1 MKIDRIKIS
10 GVAPDV
16 LGFAFAPLSVSWRV
30 VDPEAEAVT
39 ETLIELSRDPSFLTV
54 DYAKRGKLSAAGEP
68 LDCAVLPRTRYYL
81 RLTVT
86 TDDETTAVGTPVSFE
101 TGKRNEPYG
110 GAWIAPAEGDDCHPV
125 FLRRFRITK
134 PVSRARAYL
143 FAAGVYEVRL
153 DGVKCGDEYL
163 APYFN
168 DYRFA
173 LQVSTYA
180 LDLTPGA
187 HTLAVAVGRGWYRG
201 RFGLDGG
208 RENTWGD
215 RSALIGEVHIDYTD
229 GSREVLLTDGAWV
242 YAPDDT
248 TLSGIYDGED
258 VDRTRFSEGR
268 PEKPVEC
275 LSDGGN
281 LMRGHLTDRF
291 SPPLRVV
298 ETFPVREVISTPRGE
313 TVLDFGQNFAGFV
326 RFRCRAPRGTK
337 VTLDFGEVL
346 QDGCFYND
354 NYRTA
359 RARFTFVAGGDEE
372 WVEPRFTYCGFRYVR
387 VTGQENPEPADFL
400 GCALSSE
407 MDDTLDF
414 KTGHR
419 GINRLLENVRWGM
432 RSNFVD
438 MPTDCPQR
446 DERLGW
452 TGDAQVFV
460 RTASLNFDVERFFK
474 KWLHDLAADQGRDG
488 CVPHVI
494 PNIFDDMGGSSA
506 WSDAAVIC
514 PWEIYRTYGDKAV
527 LEEQFDSMKAWID
540 WMRERSEN
548 GRRSGGSHFGDWL
561 GLDSP
566 EGSYKG
572 ATSEDLIATAYYKYS
587 TELFIKAA
595 HALGR
600 DVAEYENIPAEAA
613 KAFRREYMENG
624 RVKNATQTA
633 CVLALY
639 FDITDDR
646 AATAGQ
652 LNELI
657 ERAGHL
663 ETGFVG
669 TPYLLH
675 ALSENGYKK
684 TAYDLLLRREY
695 PSWLYP
701 ISKGATTVWEHWDGI
716 KPDGTM
722 WSADM
727 NSFNHYAYGAVADWM
742 YGAAAGINADPER
755 PGFEHI
761 IFRPVTDER
770 LNFVRAS
777 IDTRRG
783 TVKSEWRRENGGI
796 RYIFTVPEGSTAS
809 VIIGEETHD
818 VGAGVHEI
826 FE

>member
-1 MKIDRIKIS
+1 MFERSEWIKGCEKNLRGGTVYLKNFRCAAKAEKAILKI
-10 GVAPDV
+10 
-16 LGFAFAPLSVSWRV
+16 
-30 VDPEAEAVT
+30 
-39 ETLIELSRDPSFLTV
+39 
-54 DYAKRGKLSAAGEP
+54 
-68 LDCAVLPRTRYYL
+68 
-81 RLTVT
+81 
-86 TDDETTAVGTPVSFE
+86 TA
-101 TGKRNEPYG
+101 
-110 GAWIAPAEGDDCHPV
+110 
-125 FLRRFRITK
+125 L
-134 PVSRARAYL
+134 
-143 FAAGVYEVRL
+143 GVYEAKLNGERV
-153 DGVKCGDEYL
+153 GDFIL
-163 APYFN
+163 APGWTSYLN
-168 DYRFA
+168 R
-173 LQVSTYA
+173 LQVQSYDVTN
-180 LDLTPGA
+180 LLKTENSLEV
-187 HTLAVAVGRGWYRG
+187 TVGQGWRAIANKRDGSDFLGYR
-201 RFGLDGG
+201 D
-208 RENTWGD
+208 T
-215 RSALIGEVHIDYTD
+215 ALIAE
-229 GSREVLLTDGAWV
+229 LTIV
-242 YAPDDT
+242 YADGTAESIVTDSSWT
-248 TLSGIYDGED
+248 ARESKLRYTNIYDGD
-258 VDRTRFSEGR
+258 IYDATFKAGSARHCICVDLKKDMLIPQEG
-268 PEKPVEC
+268 EKIVEHERMPA
-275 LSDGGN
+275 LQ
-281 LMRGHLTDRF
+281 
-291 SPPLRVV
+291 
-298 ETFPVREVISTPRGE
+298 IIKTPAGE
-313 TVLDFGQNFAGFV
+313 TVIDFGQNMTGYV
-326 RFRCRAPRGTK
+326 EFRIKGTPSAQATISHGE
-337 VTLDFGEVL
+337 TLDC
-346 QDGCFYND
+346 DGNFYNA
-354 NYRTA
+354 NYRSADA
-359 RARFTFVAGGDEE
+359 RIKFVCDGEEQTYKSALTF
-372 WVEPRFTYCGFRYVR
+372 FGFRYIR
-387 VTGQENPEPADFL
+387 
-400 GCALSSE
+400 
-407 MDDTLDF
+407 
-414 KTGHR
+414 
-419 GINRLLENVRWGM
+419 LENWPDEVKKENFTAVVVHSDIRRTGYFECSDETVNKLFKNIIWGQK
-432 RSNFVD
+432 SNFLDV
-438 MPTDCPQR
+438 PTDCPQR

-474 KWLHDLAADQGRDG
+474 KWLRDLAADQGRDG
-488 CVPHVI
+488 CVPHVV

-548 GRRSGGSHFGDWL
+548 GKRSGGSHFGDWL

-572 ATSEDLIATAYYKYS
+572 ATPEELIATAYYKYS

-646 AATAGQ
+646 AATVGQ

-675 ALSENGYKK
+675 ALSDNGYAE

-722 WSADM
+722 WSTDM

-742 YGAAAGINADPER
+742 YGAAAGINSDPDR

-761 IFRPVTDER
+761 IFRPVTDRR
-770 LNFVRAS
+770 LDFVKAS

-783 TVKSEWRRENGGI
+783 TVASEWRRENDRI
-796 RYIFTVPEGSTAS
+796 KYIFTVPEGCGAS
-809 VIIGEETHD
+809 VIIGGEKHE
-818 VGAGVHEI
+818 VGAGTHE
-826 FE
+826 FLE

>member
-1 MKIDRIKIS
+1 MYLKNFRCAAKAEKAILKI
-10 GVAPDV
+10 
-16 LGFAFAPLSVSWRV
+16 
-30 VDPEAEAVT
+30 
-39 ETLIELSRDPSFLTV
+39 
-54 DYAKRGKLSAAGEP
+54 
-68 LDCAVLPRTRYYL
+68 
-81 RLTVT
+81 
-86 TDDETTAVGTPVSFE
+86 TA
-101 TGKRNEPYG
+101 
-110 GAWIAPAEGDDCHPV
+110 
-125 FLRRFRITK
+125 L
-134 PVSRARAYL
+134 
-143 FAAGVYEVRL
+143 GVYEAKLNGERV
-153 DGVKCGDEYL
+153 GDFIL
-163 APYFN
+163 APGWTSYLN
-168 DYRFA
+168 R
-173 LQVSTYA
+173 LQVQSYDVTN
-180 LDLTPGA
+180 LLKTENSLEV
-187 HTLAVAVGRGWYRG
+187 TVGQGWRAIANKRDGSDFLGYR
-201 RFGLDGG
+201 D
-208 RENTWGD
+208 T
-215 RSALIGEVHIDYTD
+215 ALIAE
-229 GSREVLLTDGAWV
+229 LTIV
-242 YAPDDT
+242 YADGTAESIVTDSSWT
-248 TLSGIYDGED
+248 ARESKLRYTNIYDGD
-258 VDRTRFSEGR
+258 IYDATFKAGSARHCICVDLKKDMLIPQEG
-268 PEKPVEC
+268 EKIVEHERMPA
-275 LSDGGN
+275 LQ
-281 LMRGHLTDRF
+281 
-291 SPPLRVV
+291 
-298 ETFPVREVISTPRGE
+298 IIKTPAGE
-313 TVLDFGQNFAGFV
+313 TVIDFGQNMTGYV
-326 RFRCRAPRGTK
+326 EFRIKGTPSAQATISHGE
-337 VTLDFGEVL
+337 TLDC
-346 QDGCFYND
+346 DGNFYNA
-354 NYRTA
+354 NYRSADA
-359 RARFTFVAGGDEE
+359 RIKFVCDGEEQTYKSALTF
-372 WVEPRFTYCGFRYVR
+372 FGFRYIR
-387 VTGQENPEPADFL
+387 
-400 GCALSSE
+400 
-407 MDDTLDF
+407 
-414 KTGHR
+414 
-419 GINRLLENVRWGM
+419 LENWPDEVKKENFTAVVVHSDIRRTGYFECSDETVNKLFKNIIWGQK
-432 RSNFVD
+432 SNFLDV
-438 MPTDCPQR
+438 PTDCPQR

-474 KWLHDLAADQGRDG
+474 KWLRDLAADQGRDG
-488 CVPHVI
+488 CVPHVV

-548 GRRSGGSHFGDWL
+548 GKRSGGSHFGDWL

-572 ATSEDLIATAYYKYS
+572 ATPEELIATAYYKYS

-646 AATAGQ
+646 AATVGQ

-675 ALSENGYKK
+675 ALSDNGYAE

-722 WSADM
+722 WSTDM

-742 YGAAAGINADPER
+742 YGAAAGINSDPDR

-761 IFRPVTDER
+761 IFRPVTDRR
-770 LNFVRAS
+770 LDFVKAS

-783 TVKSEWRRENGGI
+783 TVASEWRRENGRI
-796 RYIFTVPEGSTAS
+796 KYIFTVPEGCGAS
-809 VIIGEETHD
+809 VIIGGEKHE
-818 VGAGVHEI
+818 VGAGTHE
-826 FE
+826 FLE

>member
-1 MKIDRIKIS
+1 MFERSEWIKGCEKNLRGGTVYLKNFRCAAKAEKAILKI
-10 GVAPDV
+10 
-16 LGFAFAPLSVSWRV
+16 
-30 VDPEAEAVT
+30 
-39 ETLIELSRDPSFLTV
+39 
-54 DYAKRGKLSAAGEP
+54 
-68 LDCAVLPRTRYYL
+68 
-81 RLTVT
+81 
-86 TDDETTAVGTPVSFE
+86 TA
-101 TGKRNEPYG
+101 
-110 GAWIAPAEGDDCHPV
+110 
-125 FLRRFRITK
+125 L
-134 PVSRARAYL
+134 
-143 FAAGVYEVRL
+143 GVYEAKLNGERV
-153 DGVKCGDEYL
+153 GDFIL
-163 APYFN
+163 APGWTSYLN
-168 DYRFA
+168 R
-173 LQVSTYA
+173 LQVQSYDVTN
-180 LDLTPGA
+180 LLKTENSLEV
-187 HTLAVAVGRGWYRG
+187 TVGQGWRAIANKRDGSDFLGYR
-201 RFGLDGG
+201 D
-208 RENTWGD
+208 T
-215 RSALIGEVHIDYTD
+215 ALIAE
-229 GSREVLLTDGAWV
+229 LTIV
-242 YAPDDT
+242 YADGTAESIVTDSSWT
-248 TLSGIYDGED
+248 ARESKLRYTNIYDGD
-258 VDRTRFSEGR
+258 IYDATFKAGSARHCICVDLKKDMLIPQEG
-268 PEKPVEC
+268 EKIVEHERMPA
-275 LSDGGN
+275 LQ
-281 LMRGHLTDRF
+281 
-291 SPPLRVV
+291 
-298 ETFPVREVISTPRGE
+298 IIKTPAGE
-313 TVLDFGQNFAGFV
+313 TVVDFGQNMTGYV
-326 RFRCRAPRGTK
+326 EFRIKGTPSAQATISHGE
-337 VTLDFGEVL
+337 TLDC
-346 QDGCFYND
+346 DGNFYNA
-354 NYRTA
+354 NYRSADA
-359 RARFTFVAGGDEE
+359 RIKFVCDGEEQTYKSALTF
-372 WVEPRFTYCGFRYVR
+372 FGFRYIR
-387 VTGQENPEPADFL
+387 
-400 GCALSSE
+400 
-407 MDDTLDF
+407 
-414 KTGHR
+414 
-419 GINRLLENVRWGM
+419 LENWPDEVKKENFTAVVVHSDIRRTGYFECSDETVNKLFKNIIWGQK
-432 RSNFVD
+432 SNFLDV
-438 MPTDCPQR
+438 PTDCPQR

-474 KWLHDLAADQGRDG
+474 KWLRDLAADQGRDG
-488 CVPHVI
+488 CVPHVV

-548 GRRSGGSHFGDWL
+548 GKRSGGSHFGDWL

-572 ATSEDLIATAYYKYS
+572 ATPEELIATAYYKYS

-646 AATAGQ
+646 AATVGQ

-675 ALSENGYKK
+675 ALSDNGYAE

-722 WSADM
+722 WSTDM

-742 YGAAAGINADPER
+742 YGAAAGINSDPDR

-761 IFRPVTDER
+761 IFRPVTDRR
-770 LNFVRAS
+770 LDFVKAS

-783 TVKSEWRRENGGI
+783 TVASEWRRENGRI
-796 RYIFTVPEGSTAS
+796 KYIFTVPEGCGAS
-809 VIIGEETHD
+809 VIIGGEKHE
-818 VGAGVHEI
+818 VGAGTHE
-826 FE
+826 FLE

>member
-1 MKIDRIKIS
+1 MLERSEWIK
-10 GVAPDV
+10 GCEKNLRGGTVYLKNFRCA
-16 LGFAFAPLSVSWRV
+16 AK
-30 VDPEAEAVT
+30 AEKAIL
-39 ETLIELSRDPSFLTV
+39 EI
-54 DYAKRGKLSAAGEP
+54 
-68 LDCAVLPRTRYYL
+68 
-81 RLTVT
+81 
-86 TDDETTAVGTPVSFE
+86 TA
-101 TGKRNEPYG
+101 
-110 GAWIAPAEGDDCHPV
+110 
-125 FLRRFRITK
+125 L
-134 PVSRARAYL
+134 
-143 FAAGVYEVRL
+143 GVYEAKLNGERI
-153 DGVKCGDEYL
+153 GDFIL
-163 APYFN
+163 APGWTSYLNRLQVQSYDVTDMLKTENSLEVTVGQGWRAIANKRDGSDFLG
-168 DYRFA
+168 YRDTALIAELTIVYADGTTESIVTDSSWTARESKLRYTNIYDGDIYDATFKAGSARHCICVDLEKDMLIPQEGEKIVEQERMPA
-173 LQVSTYA
+173 LQVIK
-180 LDLTPGA
+180 TPA
-187 HTLAVAVGRGWYRG
+187 
-201 RFGLDGG
+201 
-208 RENTWGD
+208 
-215 RSALIGEVHIDYTD
+215 
-229 GSREVLLTDGAWV
+229 
-242 YAPDDT
+242 
-248 TLSGIYDGED
+248 
-258 VDRTRFSEGR
+258 
-268 PEKPVEC
+268 
-275 LSDGGN
+275 
-281 LMRGHLTDRF
+281 
-291 SPPLRVV
+291 
-298 ETFPVREVISTPRGE
+298 GE
-313 TVLDFGQNFAGFV
+313 TVIDFGQNMTGYV
-326 RFRCRAPRGTK
+326 EFRIKGTPGAQATISHGE
-337 VTLDFGEVL
+337 TLDR
-346 QDGCFYND
+346 DGNFYNA
-354 NYRTA
+354 NYRSADAQIKFVCDGEEHTYKSA
-359 RARFTFVAGGDEE
+359 LTF
-372 WVEPRFTYCGFRYVR
+372 FGFRYIRLENWPDEIKKENFTAVVVHSDIR
-387 VTGQENPEPADFL
+387 RTGYFECSDEAV
-400 GCALSSE
+400 
-407 MDDTLDF
+407 
-414 KTGHR
+414 
-419 GINRLLENVRWGM
+419 NRLFKNIIWGQKG
-432 RSNFVD
+432 NFLDV
-438 MPTDCPQR
+438 PTDCPQR

-474 KWLHDLAADQGRDG
+474 KWLRDLAADQGRDG

-494 PNIFDDMGGSSA
+494 PNISDDMGGSSA

-572 ATSEDLIATAYYKYS
+572 ATPEDLIATAYYKYS

-646 AATAGQ
+646 AATAAQ
-652 LNELI
+652 LNELVK
-657 ERAGHL
+657 RAGHL

-675 ALSENGYKK
+675 ALSNNGYAE

-722 WSADM
+722 WSTDM

-742 YGAAAGINADPER
+742 YGSAAGINSDPDR

-761 IFRPVTDER
+761 IFRPVTDRR
-770 LNFVRAS
+770 LDFVKAS

-783 TVKSEWRRENGGI
+783 TVASEWRRENGRI
-796 RYIFTVPEGSTAS
+796 KYIFTVPEGCCAS
-809 VIIGEETHD
+809 AVIGGEKHE
-818 VGAGVHEI
+818 VGAGTHE
-826 FE
+826 FLE

>member
-1 MKIDRIKIS
+1 MFERSEWIKGCEKNLRGGTVYLKNFRCAAKAEKAILKI
-10 GVAPDV
+10 
-16 LGFAFAPLSVSWRV
+16 
-30 VDPEAEAVT
+30 
-39 ETLIELSRDPSFLTV
+39 
-54 DYAKRGKLSAAGEP
+54 
-68 LDCAVLPRTRYYL
+68 
-81 RLTVT
+81 
-86 TDDETTAVGTPVSFE
+86 TA
-101 TGKRNEPYG
+101 
-110 GAWIAPAEGDDCHPV
+110 
-125 FLRRFRITK
+125 L
-134 PVSRARAYL
+134 
-143 FAAGVYEVRL
+143 GVYEAKLNGERV
-153 DGVKCGDEYL
+153 GDFIL
-163 APYFN
+163 APGWTSYLNRLQVQSYDVTNLLKTENSLEVTVGQGWRAIANKRDGSDFLG
-168 DYRFA
+168 YRDTALIAELTIVYADGTAESIVTDSSWTARESKLRYTNIYDGDIYDATFKAGSARHCICVDLEKDMLIPQEGEKIVEQERMSA
-173 LQVSTYA
+173 LQVIK
-180 LDLTPGA
+180 TPA
-187 HTLAVAVGRGWYRG
+187 
-201 RFGLDGG
+201 
-208 RENTWGD
+208 
-215 RSALIGEVHIDYTD
+215 
-229 GSREVLLTDGAWV
+229 
-242 YAPDDT
+242 
-248 TLSGIYDGED
+248 
-258 VDRTRFSEGR
+258 
-268 PEKPVEC
+268 
-275 LSDGGN
+275 
-281 LMRGHLTDRF
+281 
-291 SPPLRVV
+291 
-298 ETFPVREVISTPRGE
+298 GE
-313 TVLDFGQNFAGFV
+313 TVIDFGQNMTGYV
-326 RFRCRAPRGTK
+326 EFRIKGTPGAQATISHGE
-337 VTLDFGEVL
+337 TLDR
-346 QDGCFYND
+346 DGNFYNA
-354 NYRTA
+354 NYRSADAQIKFVCDGEEHTYKSA
-359 RARFTFVAGGDEE
+359 LTF
-372 WVEPRFTYCGFRYVR
+372 FGFRYIRLENWPDEIKKENFTAIVVHSDIR
-387 VTGQENPEPADFL
+387 RTGYFECSDEAV
-400 GCALSSE
+400 
-407 MDDTLDF
+407 
-414 KTGHR
+414 
-419 GINRLLENVRWGM
+419 NRLFKNIIWGQKG
-432 RSNFVD
+432 NFLDV
-438 MPTDCPQR
+438 PTDCPQR

-548 GRRSGGSHFGDWL
+548 GRRSGGFHFGDWL

-572 ATSEDLIATAYYKYS
+572 STPEDLIATAYYKYS

-600 DVAEYENIPAEAA
+600 DVAEYENIPTEAA

-646 AATAGQ
+646 AATAAQ
-652 LNELI
+652 LNELVK
-657 ERAGHL
+657 RAGHL

-675 ALSENGYKK
+675 ALSDNGYAG

-722 WSADM
+722 WSTDM

-742 YGAAAGINADPER
+742 YGAAAGINSDPDR

-761 IFRPVTDER
+761 IFRPVTDRR
-770 LNFVRAS
+770 LDFVKAS

-783 TVKSEWRRENGGI
+783 NVASEWRRENGRI
-796 RYIFTVPEGSTAS
+796 KYIFTVPEGCCAS
-809 VIIGEETHD
+809 AVIGGEKHE
-818 VGAGVHEI
+818 VGAGTHE
-826 FE
+826 FLE

>member
-1 MKIDRIKIS
+1 MLERSEWIK
-10 GVAPDV
+10 GCEKNLRGGTVYLKNFRCA
-16 LGFAFAPLSVSWRV
+16 AK
-30 VDPEAEAVT
+30 AEKAML
-39 ETLIELSRDPSFLTV
+39 EI
-54 DYAKRGKLSAAGEP
+54 
-68 LDCAVLPRTRYYL
+68 
-81 RLTVT
+81 
-86 TDDETTAVGTPVSFE
+86 TA
-101 TGKRNEPYG
+101 
-110 GAWIAPAEGDDCHPV
+110 
-125 FLRRFRITK
+125 L
-134 PVSRARAYL
+134 
-143 FAAGVYEVRL
+143 GVYEAKLNGERV
-153 DGVKCGDEYL
+153 GDFIL
-163 APYFN
+163 APGWTSYLN
-168 DYRFA
+168 R
-173 LQVSTYA
+173 LQVQSYDVTN
-180 LDLTPGA
+180 LLKTENSLEV
-187 HTLAVAVGRGWYRG
+187 TVGQGWRAIANKRDSSDFLGYR
-201 RFGLDGG
+201 D
-208 RENTWGD
+208 T
-215 RSALIGEVHIDYTD
+215 ALIAE
-229 GSREVLLTDGAWV
+229 LTIV
-242 YAPDDT
+242 YADGTAESIVTDSSWT
-248 TLSGIYDGED
+248 ARESKLRYTNIYDGD
-258 VDRTRFSEGR
+258 IYDATFKAGSARHCICVDLEKDMLIPQEG
-268 PEKPVEC
+268 EKIVEQERMPA
-275 LSDGGN
+275 LQ
-281 LMRGHLTDRF
+281 
-291 SPPLRVV
+291 
-298 ETFPVREVISTPRGE
+298 IIKTPAGE
-313 TVLDFGQNFAGFV
+313 TVIDFGQNMTGYV
-326 RFRCRAPRGTK
+326 EFRIKGTPGAQATISHGE
-337 VTLDFGEVL
+337 TLDR
-346 QDGCFYND
+346 DGNFYNA
-354 NYRTA
+354 NYRSA
-359 RARFTFVAGGDEE
+359 RAQIKFTCDGEE
-372 WVEPRFTYCGFRYVR
+372 HTYKSALTFFGFRYIRLENWPDEIKKENFTAVVVHSDIR
-387 VTGQENPEPADFL
+387 RTGYFECSDEAV
-400 GCALSSE
+400 
-407 MDDTLDF
+407 
-414 KTGHR
+414 
-419 GINRLLENVRWGM
+419 NRLFKNIIWGQKG
-432 RSNFVD
+432 NFLDV
-438 MPTDCPQR
+438 PTDCPQR

-474 KWLHDLAADQGRDG
+474 KWLRDLAADQGRDG
-488 CVPHVI
+488 CVPSVI
-494 PNIFDDMGGSSA
+494 PNISDDMGGSSA

-572 ATSEDLIATAYYKYS
+572 ATPEDLIATAYYKYS

-675 ALSENGYKK
+675 ALSDNGYAE

-722 WSADM
+722 WSTDM

-742 YGAAAGINADPER
+742 YGAAAGINSDPDR

-761 IFRPVTDER
+761 IFRPVTDRR
-770 LNFVRAS
+770 LDFVKAS

-783 TVKSEWRRENGGI
+783 TVASEWRRENGRI
-796 RYIFTVPEGSTAS
+796 KYIFTVPEGCCAS
-809 VIIGEETHD
+809 VVIGGEKHE
-818 VGAGVHEI
+818 VGAGTHE
-826 FE
+826 FLE

>member
-1 MKIDRIKIS
+1 MFERSEWIKGCEKNLRGGTVYLKNFRCAAKAEKAILKI
-10 GVAPDV
+10 
-16 LGFAFAPLSVSWRV
+16 
-30 VDPEAEAVT
+30 
-39 ETLIELSRDPSFLTV
+39 
-54 DYAKRGKLSAAGEP
+54 
-68 LDCAVLPRTRYYL
+68 
-81 RLTVT
+81 
-86 TDDETTAVGTPVSFE
+86 TA
-101 TGKRNEPYG
+101 
-110 GAWIAPAEGDDCHPV
+110 
-125 FLRRFRITK
+125 L
-134 PVSRARAYL
+134 
-143 FAAGVYEVRL
+143 GVYEAKLNGERV
-153 DGVKCGDEYL
+153 GDFIL
-163 APYFN
+163 APGWTSYLN
-168 DYRFA
+168 R
-173 LQVSTYA
+173 LQVQSYDVTN
-180 LDLTPGA
+180 LLKTENSLEV
-187 HTLAVAVGRGWYRG
+187 TVGQGWRAIANKRDGSDFLGYR
-201 RFGLDGG
+201 D
-208 RENTWGD
+208 T
-215 RSALIGEVHIDYTD
+215 ALIAE
-229 GSREVLLTDGAWV
+229 LTIV
-242 YAPDDT
+242 YADGTAESIVTDSSWT
-248 TLSGIYDGED
+248 ARESKLRYTNIYDGD
-258 VDRTRFSEGR
+258 IYDATFKAGSARHCICVDLKKDMLIPQEG
-268 PEKPVEC
+268 EKIVEHERMPA
-275 LSDGGN
+275 LQ
-281 LMRGHLTDRF
+281 
-291 SPPLRVV
+291 
-298 ETFPVREVISTPRGE
+298 IIKTPAGE
-313 TVLDFGQNFAGFV
+313 TVIDFGQNMTGYV
-326 RFRCRAPRGTK
+326 EFRIKGTPSAQATISHGE
-337 VTLDFGEVL
+337 TLDC
-346 QDGCFYND
+346 DGNFYNA
-354 NYRTA
+354 NYRSADA
-359 RARFTFVAGGDEE
+359 RIKFVCDGEEQTYKSALTF
-372 WVEPRFTYCGFRYVR
+372 FGFRYIR
-387 VTGQENPEPADFL
+387 
-400 GCALSSE
+400 
-407 MDDTLDF
+407 
-414 KTGHR
+414 
-419 GINRLLENVRWGM
+419 LENWPDEVKKENFTAVVVHSDIRRTGYFECSDETVNKLFKNIIWGQK
-432 RSNFVD
+432 SNFLDV
-438 MPTDCPQR
+438 PTDCPQR

-474 KWLHDLAADQGRDG
+474 KWLRDLAADQGRDG
-488 CVPHVI
+488 CVPHVV

-548 GRRSGGSHFGDWL
+548 GKRSGGSHFGDWL

-566 EGSYKG
+566 EGNYKG
-572 ATSEDLIATAYYKYS
+572 ATPEELIATAYYKYS

-646 AATAGQ
+646 AATVGQ

-675 ALSENGYKK
+675 ALSDNGYAE

-722 WSADM
+722 WSTDM

-742 YGAAAGINADPER
+742 YGAAAGINSDPDR

-761 IFRPVTDER
+761 IFRPVTDRR
-770 LNFVRAS
+770 LDFVKAS

-783 TVKSEWRRENGGI
+783 TVASEWRRENGRI
-796 RYIFTVPEGSTAS
+796 KYIFTVPEGCGAS
-809 VIIGEETHD
+809 VIIGGEKHE
-818 VGAGVHEI
+818 VGAGTHE
-826 FE
+826 FLE

>member
-1 MKIDRIKIS
+1 MFERSEWIKGCEKNLRGGTVYLKNFRCAAKAEKAILKI
-10 GVAPDV
+10 
-16 LGFAFAPLSVSWRV
+16 
-30 VDPEAEAVT
+30 
-39 ETLIELSRDPSFLTV
+39 
-54 DYAKRGKLSAAGEP
+54 
-68 LDCAVLPRTRYYL
+68 
-81 RLTVT
+81 
-86 TDDETTAVGTPVSFE
+86 TA
-101 TGKRNEPYG
+101 
-110 GAWIAPAEGDDCHPV
+110 
-125 FLRRFRITK
+125 L
-134 PVSRARAYL
+134 
-143 FAAGVYEVRL
+143 GVYEAKLNGERV
-153 DGVKCGDEYL
+153 GDFIL
-163 APYFN
+163 APGWTSYLN
-168 DYRFA
+168 R
-173 LQVSTYA
+173 LQVQSYDVTN
-180 LDLTPGA
+180 LLKTENSLEV
-187 HTLAVAVGRGWYRG
+187 TVGQGWRAIANKRDGSDFLGYR
-201 RFGLDGG
+201 D
-208 RENTWGD
+208 T
-215 RSALIGEVHIDYTD
+215 ALIAE
-229 GSREVLLTDGAWV
+229 LTIV
-242 YAPDDT
+242 YADGTAESIVTDSSWT
-248 TLSGIYDGED
+248 ARESKLRYTNIYDGD
-258 VDRTRFSEGR
+258 IYDATFKAGSARHCICVDLKKDMLIPQEG
-268 PEKPVEC
+268 EKIVEHERMPA
-275 LSDGGN
+275 LQ
-281 LMRGHLTDRF
+281 
-291 SPPLRVV
+291 
-298 ETFPVREVISTPRGE
+298 IIKTPAGE
-313 TVLDFGQNFAGFV
+313 TVIDFGQNMTGYV
-326 RFRCRAPRGTK
+326 EFRIKGTPSAQATISHGE
-337 VTLDFGEVL
+337 TLDC
-346 QDGCFYND
+346 DGNFYNA
-354 NYRTA
+354 NYRSADA
-359 RARFTFVAGGDEE
+359 RIKFVCDGEEQTYKSALTF
-372 WVEPRFTYCGFRYVR
+372 FGFRYIR
-387 VTGQENPEPADFL
+387 
-400 GCALSSE
+400 
-407 MDDTLDF
+407 
-414 KTGHR
+414 
-419 GINRLLENVRWGM
+419 LENWPDEVKKENFTAVVVHSDIRRTGYFECSDETVNKLFKNIIWGQK
-432 RSNFVD
+432 SNFLDV
-438 MPTDCPQR
+438 PTDCPQR

-460 RTASLNFDVERFFK
+460 RTASLKFDVERFFK
-474 KWLHDLAADQGRDG
+474 KWLRDLAADQGRDG
-488 CVPHVI
+488 CVPHVV

-548 GRRSGGSHFGDWL
+548 GKRSGGSHFGDWL

-572 ATSEDLIATAYYKYS
+572 ATPEELIATAYYKYS

-646 AATAGQ
+646 AATVGQ

-675 ALSENGYKK
+675 ALSDNGYAE

-722 WSADM
+722 WSTDM

-742 YGAAAGINADPER
+742 YGAAAGINSDPDR

-761 IFRPVTDER
+761 IFRPVTDRR
-770 LNFVRAS
+770 LDFVKAS

-783 TVKSEWRRENGGI
+783 TVASEWRRENGRI
-796 RYIFTVPEGSTAS
+796 KYIFTVPEGCGAS
-809 VIIGEETHD
+809 VIIGGEKHE
-818 VGAGVHEI
+818 VGAGTHE
-826 FE
+826 FLE

>member
-1 MKIDRIKIS
+1 MLERSEWIK
-10 GVAPDV
+10 GCEKNLRGGTVYLKNFRCA
-16 LGFAFAPLSVSWRV
+16 AK
-30 VDPEAEAVT
+30 AEKAIL
-39 ETLIELSRDPSFLTV
+39 EI
-54 DYAKRGKLSAAGEP
+54 
-68 LDCAVLPRTRYYL
+68 
-81 RLTVT
+81 
-86 TDDETTAVGTPVSFE
+86 TA
-101 TGKRNEPYG
+101 
-110 GAWIAPAEGDDCHPV
+110 
-125 FLRRFRITK
+125 L
-134 PVSRARAYL
+134 
-143 FAAGVYEVRL
+143 GVYEAKLNGERV
-153 DGVKCGDEYL
+153 GDFIL
-163 APYFN
+163 APGWTSYLNRLQVQSYDVTNLLKTENSLEVTVGQGWRAIANKRDGSDFLG
-168 DYRFA
+168 YRDTALIAELTLVYADGTTESIVTDSSWTARESKLRYTNIYDGDIYDATFKAGSARHCICVDLEKDMLIPQEGEKIVEQERMPA
-173 LQVSTYA
+173 LQVIK
-180 LDLTPGA
+180 TPA
-187 HTLAVAVGRGWYRG
+187 
-201 RFGLDGG
+201 
-208 RENTWGD
+208 
-215 RSALIGEVHIDYTD
+215 
-229 GSREVLLTDGAWV
+229 
-242 YAPDDT
+242 
-248 TLSGIYDGED
+248 
-258 VDRTRFSEGR
+258 
-268 PEKPVEC
+268 
-275 LSDGGN
+275 
-281 LMRGHLTDRF
+281 
-291 SPPLRVV
+291 
-298 ETFPVREVISTPRGE
+298 GE
-313 TVLDFGQNFAGFV
+313 TVIDFGQNMTGYV
-326 RFRCRAPRGTK
+326 EFRIKGTPGAQATISHGE
-337 VTLDFGEVL
+337 TLDR
-346 QDGCFYND
+346 DGNFYNA
-354 NYRTA
+354 NYRSA
-359 RARFTFVAGGDEE
+359 DAQIKFICDGEEHIYKSALTF
-372 WVEPRFTYCGFRYVR
+372 FGFRYIRLENWPDEIKKENFTAVVVHSDIR
-387 VTGQENPEPADFL
+387 RTGYFECSDEAV
-400 GCALSSE
+400 
-407 MDDTLDF
+407 
-414 KTGHR
+414 
-419 GINRLLENVRWGM
+419 NRLFKNIIWGQKG
-432 RSNFVD
+432 NFLDV
-438 MPTDCPQR
+438 PTDCPQR

-474 KWLHDLAADQGRDG
+474 KWLRDLAADQGRDG

-494 PNIFDDMGGSSA
+494 PNISDDMGGSSA

-572 ATSEDLIATAYYKYS
+572 ATPEDLIATAYYKYS

-646 AATAGQ
+646 AATATQ
-652 LNELI
+652 LNELVK
-657 ERAGHL
+657 RAGHL

-675 ALSENGYKK
+675 ALSDNGYAE

-722 WSADM
+722 WSTDM

-742 YGAAAGINADPER
+742 YGAAAGINSDPDR

-761 IFRPVTDER
+761 IFRPVTDRR
-770 LNFVRAS
+770 LDFVKAS

-783 TVKSEWRRENGGI
+783 TVASEWRRENGRI
-796 RYIFTVPEGSTAS
+796 KYIFTVPEGCCAS
-809 VIIGEETHD
+809 VIIGGEKHE
-818 VGAGVHEI
+818 VGAGTHEF

>member
-1 MKIDRIKIS
+1 MLERSEWIK
-10 GVAPDV
+10 GCEKNLRGGTVYLKNFRCA
-16 LGFAFAPLSVSWRV
+16 AK
-30 VDPEAEAVT
+30 AEKAIL
-39 ETLIELSRDPSFLTV
+39 EI
-54 DYAKRGKLSAAGEP
+54 
-68 LDCAVLPRTRYYL
+68 
-81 RLTVT
+81 
-86 TDDETTAVGTPVSFE
+86 TA
-101 TGKRNEPYG
+101 
-110 GAWIAPAEGDDCHPV
+110 
-125 FLRRFRITK
+125 L
-134 PVSRARAYL
+134 
-143 FAAGVYEVRL
+143 GVYEAKLNGERV
-153 DGVKCGDEYL
+153 GDFIL
-163 APYFN
+163 APGWTSYLNRLQVQSYDVTNLLKTENSLEVTVGQGWRAIANKRDSSDFLG
-168 DYRFA
+168 YRDTALIAELTIVYADGTTESIVTDSSWTARESKLRYTNIYDGDIYDATFKAGSARHCICVDLEKDMLIPQEGEKIVEQERMPA
-173 LQVSTYA
+173 LQVIK
-180 LDLTPGA
+180 TPA
-187 HTLAVAVGRGWYRG
+187 
-201 RFGLDGG
+201 
-208 RENTWGD
+208 
-215 RSALIGEVHIDYTD
+215 
-229 GSREVLLTDGAWV
+229 
-242 YAPDDT
+242 
-248 TLSGIYDGED
+248 
-258 VDRTRFSEGR
+258 
-268 PEKPVEC
+268 
-275 LSDGGN
+275 
-281 LMRGHLTDRF
+281 
-291 SPPLRVV
+291 
-298 ETFPVREVISTPRGE
+298 GE
-313 TVLDFGQNFAGFV
+313 TVIDFGQNMTGYV
-326 RFRCRAPRGTK
+326 EFRIKGTPGAQAT
-337 VTLDFGEVL
+337 VSHGETLDR
-346 QDGCFYND
+346 DGNFYNA
-354 NYRTA
+354 NYRSA
-359 RARFTFVAGGDEE
+359 RAQIKFTCDGEE
-372 WVEPRFTYCGFRYVR
+372 HTYKSALTFFGFRYIRLENWPDEIKKENFTAVVVHSDIR
-387 VTGQENPEPADFL
+387 RTGYFECSDEAV
-400 GCALSSE
+400 
-407 MDDTLDF
+407 
-414 KTGHR
+414 
-419 GINRLLENVRWGM
+419 NRLFKNIIWGQKG
-432 RSNFVD
+432 NFLDV
-438 MPTDCPQR
+438 PTDCPQR

-474 KWLHDLAADQGRDG
+474 KWLRDLAADQGRDG
-488 CVPHVI
+488 CVPSVI
-494 PNIFDDMGGSSA
+494 PNISDDMGGSSA

-572 ATSEDLIATAYYKYS
+572 ATPEDLIATAYYKYS

-646 AATAGQ
+646 AATAAQ
-652 LNELI
+652 LNELVK
-657 ERAGHL
+657 RAGHL

-675 ALSENGYKK
+675 ALSDNGYAE

-722 WSADM
+722 WSTDM

-742 YGAAAGINADPER
+742 YGAAAGINSDPDR

-761 IFRPVTDER
+761 IFRPVTDRR
-770 LNFVRAS
+770 LDFVKAS

-783 TVKSEWRRENGGI
+783 TVASEWRRENGRI
-796 RYIFTVPEGSTAS
+796 KYIFTVPEGCGAS
-809 VIIGEETHD
+809 VIIGGEKHE
-818 VGAGVHEI
+818 VGAGTHEF

>member
-1 MKIDRIKIS
+1 MLERSEWIK
-10 GVAPDV
+10 GCEKNLRGGTVYLKNFRCA
-16 LGFAFAPLSVSWRV
+16 AK
-30 VDPEAEAVT
+30 AEKAML
-39 ETLIELSRDPSFLTV
+39 EI
-54 DYAKRGKLSAAGEP
+54 
-68 LDCAVLPRTRYYL
+68 
-81 RLTVT
+81 
-86 TDDETTAVGTPVSFE
+86 TA
-101 TGKRNEPYG
+101 
-110 GAWIAPAEGDDCHPV
+110 
-125 FLRRFRITK
+125 L
-134 PVSRARAYL
+134 
-143 FAAGVYEVRL
+143 GVYEAKLNGERV
-153 DGVKCGDEYL
+153 GDFIL
-163 APYFN
+163 APGWTSYLNRLQVQSYDVTNLLKTENSLEVTVGQGWRAIANKRDGSDFLG
-168 DYRFA
+168 YRDTALIAELTLTYADGTTESIVTDSSWTARESKLRYTNIYDGDIYDATFKAGSARHCICVDLEKDMLIPQEGEKIVEHERMPA
-173 LQVSTYA
+173 LQVIK
-180 LDLTPGA
+180 TPA
-187 HTLAVAVGRGWYRG
+187 
-201 RFGLDGG
+201 
-208 RENTWGD
+208 
-215 RSALIGEVHIDYTD
+215 
-229 GSREVLLTDGAWV
+229 
-242 YAPDDT
+242 
-248 TLSGIYDGED
+248 
-258 VDRTRFSEGR
+258 
-268 PEKPVEC
+268 
-275 LSDGGN
+275 
-281 LMRGHLTDRF
+281 
-291 SPPLRVV
+291 
-298 ETFPVREVISTPRGE
+298 GE
-313 TVLDFGQNFAGFV
+313 TVIDFGQNMTGYV
-326 RFRCRAPRGTK
+326 EFRIKGTPGAQAT
-337 VTLDFGEVL
+337 VSHGETLDR
-346 QDGCFYND
+346 DGNFYNA
-354 NYRTA
+354 NYRSA
-359 RARFTFVAGGDEE
+359 RAQIKFTCDGEE
-372 WVEPRFTYCGFRYVR
+372 HTYKSALTFFGFRYIRLENWPDEIKKENFTAVVVHSDIR
-387 VTGQENPEPADFL
+387 RTGYFECSDEAV
-400 GCALSSE
+400 
-407 MDDTLDF
+407 
-414 KTGHR
+414 
-419 GINRLLENVRWGM
+419 NRLFKNIIWGQKG
-432 RSNFVD
+432 NFLDV
-438 MPTDCPQR
+438 PTDCPQR

-474 KWLHDLAADQGRDG
+474 KWLRDLAADQGRDG

-494 PNIFDDMGGSSA
+494 PNISDDMGGSSA

-572 ATSEDLIATAYYKYS
+572 ATPEDLIATAYYKYS

-646 AATAGQ
+646 AATATQ
-652 LNELI
+652 LNELVK
-657 ERAGHL
+657 RAGHL

-675 ALSENGYKK
+675 ALSDNGYAE

-722 WSADM
+722 WSTDM

-742 YGAAAGINADPER
+742 YGAAAGINSDPDR

-761 IFRPVTDER
+761 IFRPVTDRR
-770 LNFVRAS
+770 LDFVKAS

-783 TVKSEWRRENGGI
+783 TVASEWRRENGRI
-796 RYIFTVPEGSTAS
+796 KYIFTVPEGCCAS
-809 VIIGEETHD
+809 VIIGGEKHE
-818 VGAGVHEI
+818 VGAGTHE
-826 FE
+826 FLE

>member
-1 MKIDRIKIS
+1 MLERSEWIK
-10 GVAPDV
+10 GCEKNLRGGTVYLKNFRCA
-16 LGFAFAPLSVSWRV
+16 AK
-30 VDPEAEAVT
+30 AEKAIL
-39 ETLIELSRDPSFLTV
+39 EI
-54 DYAKRGKLSAAGEP
+54 
-68 LDCAVLPRTRYYL
+68 
-81 RLTVT
+81 
-86 TDDETTAVGTPVSFE
+86 TA
-101 TGKRNEPYG
+101 
-110 GAWIAPAEGDDCHPV
+110 
-125 FLRRFRITK
+125 L
-134 PVSRARAYL
+134 
-143 FAAGVYEVRL
+143 GVYEAKLNGERV
-153 DGVKCGDEYL
+153 GDFIL
-163 APYFN
+163 APGWTSYLNRLQVQSYDVTNLLKTENSLEVTVGQGWRAIANKRDGSDFLG
-168 DYRFA
+168 YRDTALIAELTIVYADGTTESIVTDSSWTARESKLRYTNIYDGDIYDATFKAGSARHCICVDLEKDMLIPQEGEKIVEHERMPA
-173 LQVSTYA
+173 LQVIK
-180 LDLTPGA
+180 TPA
-187 HTLAVAVGRGWYRG
+187 
-201 RFGLDGG
+201 
-208 RENTWGD
+208 
-215 RSALIGEVHIDYTD
+215 
-229 GSREVLLTDGAWV
+229 
-242 YAPDDT
+242 
-248 TLSGIYDGED
+248 
-258 VDRTRFSEGR
+258 
-268 PEKPVEC
+268 
-275 LSDGGN
+275 
-281 LMRGHLTDRF
+281 
-291 SPPLRVV
+291 
-298 ETFPVREVISTPRGE
+298 GE
-313 TVLDFGQNFAGFV
+313 TVIDFGQNMTGYV
-326 RFRCRAPRGTK
+326 EFRIKGTPGAQATISHGE
-337 VTLDFGEVL
+337 TLDR
-346 QDGCFYND
+346 DGNFYNA
-354 NYRTA
+354 NYRSADAQIKFVCDGEEHTYKSA
-359 RARFTFVAGGDEE
+359 LTF
-372 WVEPRFTYCGFRYVR
+372 FGFRYIR
-387 VTGQENPEPADFL
+387 
-400 GCALSSE
+400 
-407 MDDTLDF
+407 
-414 KTGHR
+414 
-419 GINRLLENVRWGM
+419 LENWPDEIKKENFTAVVVHSDIRRTGYFECSDETVNKLFKNIIWGQK
-432 RSNFVD
+432 SNFLDV
-438 MPTDCPQR
+438 PTDCPQR

-474 KWLHDLAADQGRDG
+474 KWLRDLAADQGRDG

-494 PNIFDDMGGSSA
+494 PNISDDMGGSSA

-572 ATSEDLIATAYYKYS
+572 ATPEDLIATAYYKYS

-646 AATAGQ
+646 AATVGQ

-675 ALSENGYKK
+675 ALSDNGYAE

-722 WSADM
+722 WSTDM

-742 YGAAAGINADPER
+742 YGAAAGINSDPDR

-761 IFRPVTDER
+761 IFRPVTDRR
-770 LNFVRAS
+770 LDFVKAS

-783 TVKSEWRRENGGI
+783 TVASEWRRENGRI
-796 RYIFTVPEGSTAS
+796 KYIFTVPEGCCAS
-809 VIIGEETHD
+809 AVIGGEKHE
-818 VGAGVHEI
+818 VGAGTHE
-826 FE
+826 FLE

>member
-1 MKIDRIKIS
+1 MLERSEWIKGCEKNLRGGTVYLKNFRCAAKAEKAILKI
-10 GVAPDV
+10 
-16 LGFAFAPLSVSWRV
+16 
-30 VDPEAEAVT
+30 
-39 ETLIELSRDPSFLTV
+39 
-54 DYAKRGKLSAAGEP
+54 
-68 LDCAVLPRTRYYL
+68 
-81 RLTVT
+81 
-86 TDDETTAVGTPVSFE
+86 TA
-101 TGKRNEPYG
+101 
-110 GAWIAPAEGDDCHPV
+110 
-125 FLRRFRITK
+125 L
-134 PVSRARAYL
+134 
-143 FAAGVYEVRL
+143 GVYEVKLNGER
-153 DGVKCGDEYL
+153 VGDFIL
-163 APYFN
+163 APGWTSYLN
-168 DYRFA
+168 R
-173 LQVSTYA
+173 LQVQSYDVTN
-180 LDLTPGA
+180 LLKTENSLEV
-187 HTLAVAVGRGWYRG
+187 TVGQGWRAIANKRDGSDFLGYR
-201 RFGLDGG
+201 D
-208 RENTWGD
+208 T
-215 RSALIGEVHIDYTD
+215 ALIAE
-229 GSREVLLTDGAWV
+229 LTIV
-242 YAPDDT
+242 YADGTAESIVTDSSWT
-248 TLSGIYDGED
+248 ARESKLRYTNIYDGD
-258 VDRTRFSEGR
+258 IYDATFKAGSARHCICVDLEKDMLIPQEG
-268 PEKPVEC
+268 EKIVEHERMPA
-275 LSDGGN
+275 LQAIKTPAGD
-281 LMRGHLTDRF
+281 T
-291 SPPLRVV
+291 
-298 ETFPVREVISTPRGE
+298 VI
-313 TVLDFGQNFAGFV
+313 DFGQNMTGYV
-326 RFRCRAPRGTK
+326 EFRIKGTPGAQATISHGE
-337 VTLDFGEVL
+337 TLDR
-346 QDGCFYND
+346 DGNFYNA
-354 NYRTA
+354 NYRSADAQIKFICDGEEHTYKSA
-359 RARFTFVAGGDEE
+359 LTF
-372 WVEPRFTYCGFRYVR
+372 FGFRYIR
-387 VTGQENPEPADFL
+387 
-400 GCALSSE
+400 
-407 MDDTLDF
+407 
-414 KTGHR
+414 
-419 GINRLLENVRWGM
+419 LENWPDEVRKENFTAIVVHSDIRRTGYFECSDETVNKLFKNIIWGQK
-432 RSNFVD
+432 SNFLDV
-438 MPTDCPQR
+438 PTDCPQR

-474 KWLHDLAADQGRDG
+474 KWLRDLAADQGRDG

-572 ATSEDLIATAYYKYS
+572 STPDDLIATAYYKYS

-624 RVKNATQTA
+624 RVKNATQTG

-646 AATAGQ
+646 AATATQ
-652 LNELI
+652 LNELVK
-657 ERAGHL
+657 RAGHL

-675 ALSENGYKK
+675 ALSDNGYAE

-722 WSADM
+722 WSTDM

-742 YGAAAGINADPER
+742 YGAAAGINSDPDR

-761 IFRPVTDER
+761 IFRPVTDRR
-770 LNFVRAS
+770 LDFVKAS

-783 TVKSEWRRENGGI
+783 TVASEWRRENGRI
-796 RYIFTVPEGSTAS
+796 KYIFTVPEGCCAS
-809 VIIGEETHD
+809 AVIGGEKHE
-818 VGAGVHEI
+818 VGAGTHEF